1 MFNIILVEDKYNPSI
16 KWVVWGKNVGKR
28 MFTHILPFNQF
39 LSIKNLS
46 IDESR
51 KDEECWGF
59 QSPIRNSDIIR
70 KFTLNE
76 YVFLGKIL
84 KKNGYVYNKKKNTFI
99 KTI

>member
-1 MFNIILVEDKYNPSI
+1 MFNIILVEDMYNPST

-28 MFTHILPFNQF
+28 VFSHIIPFTQS

-46 IDESR
+46 IDESGI
-51 KDEECWGF
+51 DEECWKC
-59 QSPIRNSDIIR
+59 QSSIRNSDIIR

-84 KKNGYVYNKKKNTFI
+84 KKRGYVYNKKKNTFI
-99 KTI
+99 KTT